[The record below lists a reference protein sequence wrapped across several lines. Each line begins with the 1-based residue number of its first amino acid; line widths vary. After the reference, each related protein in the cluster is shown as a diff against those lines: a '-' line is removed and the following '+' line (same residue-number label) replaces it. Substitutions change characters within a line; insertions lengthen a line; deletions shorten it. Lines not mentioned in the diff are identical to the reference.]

1 LYYPAPTNGLNRWE
15 TPSPTAVCFLI
26 DGFLSLHRVTGEKR
40 YLDIAEKAGEF
51 WGLYQW
57 LWEFPPG
64 SLQYHVKGTTQASGG
79 MNYCIDQTFGSELPL
94 ELEALLSL
102 YEASRKPFWLKLF
115 KMAFARLAE
124 YQISDRRTPLYGSVI
139 EGWSLTQDRITPK
152 LQGNMLF
159 TNRIPLICLKFMKD
173 SGASN

>member
-1 LYYPAPTNGLNRWE
+1 
-15 TPSPTAVCFLI
+15 
-26 DGFLSLHRVTGEKR
+26 
-40 YLDIAEKAGEF
+40 
-51 WGLYQW
+51 
-57 LWEFPPG
+57 
-64 SLQYHVKGTTQASGG
+64 
-79 MNYCIDQTFGSELPL
+79 
-94 ELEALLSL
+94 
-102 YEASRKPFWLKLF
+102 LKLF

-173 SGASN
+173 SGASH